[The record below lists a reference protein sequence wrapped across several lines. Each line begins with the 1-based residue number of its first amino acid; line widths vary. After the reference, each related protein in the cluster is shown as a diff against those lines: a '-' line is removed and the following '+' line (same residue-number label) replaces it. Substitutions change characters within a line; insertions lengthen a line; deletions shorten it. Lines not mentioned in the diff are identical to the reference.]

1 MGKDHSSL
9 KIRCGQIDFVAFK
22 NAALVEE
29 ITNMPNGT
37 ATIVGRPQIN
47 EYNGNVNVQIMID
60 DIGLTER
67 EEVIKKP
74 QNLFDLI

>member
-22 NAALVEE
+22 NSALVDQ
-29 ITNMPNGT
+29 ITSMPNGT

-47 EYNGNVNVQIMID
+47 EYNGKKNIQIVLKD
-60 DIGLTER
+60 LR
-67 EEVIKKP
+67 KSIK
-74 QNLFDLI
+74 